1 MRQYLKSVILWL
13 IGGWLYIGMEL
24 IWRGRSHWTMFCL
37 GGLCF
42 VLIGLINELI
52 PWCMPLWQ
60 QALIGAGIITSLEF
74 LTGCIVNLALGWHVW
89 DYSGM
94 PGNVL
99 GQICLPYSLLWILV
113 AVAAIILDDWL
124 RYLIF
129 AEERP
134 HYCLDCGILATASP
148 KDSKWIK
155 IEMSN
160 GEHYDVEYKDFLE
173 RKGDVHL
180 RIRDK
185 SGRIKEVIIFRSDDV
200 LKKKIYSKKPDVMCQ
215 NDNA

>member
-113 AVAAIILDDWL
+113 AVLAIILDDWL

-148 KDSKWIK
+148 KDS
-155 IEMSN
+155 
-160 GEHYDVEYKDFLE
+160 
-173 RKGDVHL
+173 
-180 RIRDK
+180 
-185 SGRIKEVIIFRSDDV
+185 
-200 LKKKIYSKKPDVMCQ
+200 
-215 NDNA
+215 